1 MLPLHLSTQVDA
13 QLVFLILEVQTVTQ
27 LSSEH
32 IAELGRII
40 IVSYIKILAAQTV
53 KPQTII
59 QTEQS
64 CLVKSH
70 TIRGRCPEI
79 PVAATT
85 YIITNVLYKSKIL
98 ESWGR
103 GIGTMVDECKRVGL
117 PAPEFNTDGNF
128 VWVVFKY
135 NRNSVVVTPQLP
147 HSYPTVTPQLMKVIT
162 VIRDNMMAAK
172 EIMECIKLK
181 DKTYF
186 LDKYLYPAME
196 EGYVEQLYPE
206 NPKHPKQK
214 YMLTEKGKVL
224 LK

>member
-1 MLPLHLSTQVDA
+1 MCHSKSQMNKFWYIFGGEHQMHDTNSWDSYYYSLVRGNQKLLFPADLPIERLMQ
-13 QLVFLILEVQTVTQ
+13 
-27 LSSEH
+27 EH
-32 IAELGRII
+32 D
-40 IVSYIKILAAQTV
+40 S
-53 KPQTII
+53 KPQNPII
-59 QTEQS
+59 
-64 CLVKSH
+64 
-70 TIRGRCPEI
+70 
-79 PVAATT
+79 A
-85 YIITNVLYKSKIL
+85 NVLYKSKIL

-135 NRNSVVVTPQLP
+135 NRNSVVVTPQL
-147 HSYPTVTPQLMKVIT
+147 MKVIT

-172 EIMECIKLK
+172 EIMKCIKLK

-196 EGYVEQLYPE
+196 DGYVEQLYPD

-214 YMLTEKGKVL
+214 YLLTEKGKAL
-224 LK
+224 LR

>member
-1 MLPLHLSTQVDA
+1 MGTQRRLIAPKHTILFVFKLEFQINFSKYFVDFGNK
-13 QLVFLILEVQTVTQ
+13 FLWLEVFHLRKGKLMQ
-27 LSSEH
+27 EH
-32 IAELGRII
+32 D
-40 IVSYIKILAAQTV
+40 S
-53 KPQTII
+53 KPQNPII
-59 QTEQS
+59 
-64 CLVKSH
+64 
-70 TIRGRCPEI
+70 
-79 PVAATT
+79 A
-85 YIITNVLYKSKIL
+85 NVLYKSKIL

-196 EGYVEQLYPE
+196 EGYVEPLYPE

-214 YMLTEKGKVL
+214 YMLTEKGKTL

>member
-1 MLPLHLSTQVDA
+1 MGTQRRLIAPKHTILFVFKLEFQIGFSKCFVDFGNK
-13 QLVFLILEVQTVTQ
+13 FLWLEVFHLRKGKLMQ
-27 LSSEH
+27 EH
-32 IAELGRII
+32 D
-40 IVSYIKILAAQTV
+40 S
-53 KPQTII
+53 KPQN
-59 QTEQS
+59 
-64 CLVKSH
+64 
-70 TIRGRCPEI
+70 P
-79 PVAATT
+79 
-85 YIITNVLYKSKIL
+85 IITNVLYKSKIL

-103 GIGTMVDECKRVGL
+103 RIGTIVDECKRVGL

-196 EGYVEQLYPE
+196 EGYVEPLYPE

-214 YMLTEKGKVL
+214 YMLTEKGKTL

>member
-1 MLPLHLSTQVDA
+1 MARVIGLSKQVPA
-13 QLVFLILEVQTVTQ
+13 NVVF
-27 LSSEH
+27 
-32 IAELGRII
+32 
-40 IVSYIKILAAQTV
+40 
-53 KPQTII
+53 
-59 QTEQS
+59 
-64 CLVKSH
+64 
-70 TIRGRCPEI
+70 
-79 PVAATT
+79 
-85 YIITNVLYKSKIL
+85 
-98 ESWGR
+98 
-103 GIGTMVDECKRVGL
+103 
-117 PAPEFNTDGNF
+117 FTDGSSRKV

-135 NRNSVVVTPQLP
+135 NRNNVVVTPQLP
-147 HSYPTVTPQLMKVIT
+147 HSSPTVPPQLMKVIA

-214 YMLTEKGKVL
+214 YMLTEKGKAL